1 MGQPKSLEQ
10 RSQELQAT
18 FEELL
23 ESRNVY
29 YNPPA
34 SVRMSYPAIVFTRSN
49 ITNRFANNSV
59 YKQFNRYEVTV
70 ITDDP
75 DDPIIDK
82 ISKLP
87 MCSFDRSFVSDNLYH
102 NVFTLYHH

>member
-1 MGQPKSLEQ
+1 MAPQNLERQ
-10 RSQELQAT
+10 SQELQAT

-34 SVRMSYPAIVFTRSN
+34 SVKMKYDAIVFSRSN
-49 ITNRFANNSV
+49 IDNVFANNYV
-59 YKQFNRYEVTV
+59 YRQLHAYQV
-70 ITDDP
+70 ITITYDP
-75 DDPIIDK
+75 DAPIIDK

-87 MCSFDRSFVSDNLYH
+87 RCTWNRSYVNDNLHH
-102 NVFTLYHH
+102 NVFTIYY

>member
-1 MGQPKSLEQ
+1 MAPQNLERQ
-10 RSQELQAT
+10 SQELQAT

-34 SVRMSYPAIVFTRSN
+34 SVKMKYDAIVFSRSN
-49 ITNRFANNSV
+49 IDNVFANNYV
-59 YKQFNRYEVTV
+59 YRQLYAYQV
-70 ITDDP
+70 ITITYDP
-75 DDPIIDK
+75 DAPIIDK

-87 MCSFDRSFVSDNLYH
+87 RCTWNRSYVNDNLHH
-102 NVFTLYHH
+102 NVFTIYY